1 MTQSGYRKRSID
13 QRALHV
19 DAATAAA
26 VLALQKA
33 QRGIY
38 NIAEPSR
45 AARPHRRGGRIGA
58 NVC

>member
-1 MTQSGYRKRSID
+1 MTQSGYRKPSID

-33 QRGIY
+33 QRGIN
-38 NIAEPSR
+38 NIAEPR
-45 AARPHRRGGRIGA
+45 AGLLVRTDE
-58 NVC
+58 VVE

>member
-1 MTQSGYRKRSID
+1 MTQGGYRKRSID

-19 DAATAAA
+19 DATTAAA

-38 NIAEPSR
+38 NIASR
-45 AARPHRRGGRIGA
+45 AGLLVRTDE
-58 NVC
+58 VVE